1 MSDDT
6 KSRPHTSPKLRT
18 SDLKPQTCE
27 VGYKRPPVGTRFQ
40 PGQSGN
46 PRGRP
51 RASMKSKPVP
61 KRQLSEIV
69 REESKRPVSLQQGG
83 QIITLPSDQ
92 AVMRSLT
99 GRAIQGNPSA
109 LRSFLLL
116 QKELNAPDELAWRE
130 RLAILVAYK
139 NGWREINADFKRR
152 RLSPPLPDPRPERIE
167 IDEDNRAAYLLEV
180 PDVTSEGCTPAEP
193 YRRRL
198 GAEDYDWL
206 RRNIPDTKQLSDR
219 SPQTLLSP
227 QEIRK
232 LPYHIRMDLWKGLKG
247 LTDLHEGNFIYVVP
261 PRTMYNKDFITP
273 CGRPMPLSGRK
284 GYPVEP
290 DDAEILLSQGWTLL
304 EQGE

>member
-1 MSDDT
+1 MSDDP
-6 KSRPHTSPKLRT
+6 KSRPHPSRH
-18 SDLKPQTCE
+18 PQNPDPPPHSYE

-46 PRGRP
+46 PLGRP
-51 RASMKSKPVP
+51 KGSV
-61 KRQLSEIV
+61 KRNPGSARKLSEVV
-69 REESKRPVSLQQGG
+69 REESKRPVNLQQGG
-83 QIITLPSDQ
+83 RTISLPSDQ
-92 AVMRSLT
+92 AVVRSIT
-99 GRAIQGNPSA
+99 ARAIQGNTSA
-109 LRSFLLL
+109 QRSFLLL

-139 NGWREINADFKRR
+139 NGWREIYADFKRR
-152 RLSPPLPDPRPERIE
+152 RVSPPIPDPQPERIE

-180 PDVTSEGCTPAEP
+180 PDMTSEGSTPAEP

-206 RRNIPDTKQLSDR
+206 RRNIPDTKQLADS
-219 SPQTLLSP
+219 SPQTLLSR
-227 QEIRK
+227 QEIRE
-232 LPYHIRMDLWKGLKG
+232 LPYHVRMNLWKGLKG
-247 LTDLHEGNFIYVVP
+247 ITDFREGNFIYVVP